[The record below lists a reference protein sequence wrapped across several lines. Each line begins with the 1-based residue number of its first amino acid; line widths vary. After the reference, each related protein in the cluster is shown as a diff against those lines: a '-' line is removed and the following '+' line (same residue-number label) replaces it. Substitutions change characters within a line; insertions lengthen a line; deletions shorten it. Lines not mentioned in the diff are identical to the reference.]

1 MAQKIRAIANARAA
15 YAFEKVKGFVK
26 KAEKE
31 PQKQREYRSYLKKM
45 PAMVQ
50 VNGLGETLA
59 FYYAKGGVYREIYE
73 QIAEWIQKKMPFL
86 IDEDN
91 QGEKKDFIEI
101 LVNMESPKYRLVTM
115 EVLALLNWMHR
126 FAEGM
131 IDVKE
136 SAQQEQ

>member
-1 MAQKIRAIANARAA
+1 MGDKVRAIANERAA
-15 YAFEKVKGFVK
+15 YAFEKVKGFVD
-26 KAEKE
+26 AEKS

-59 FYYAKGGVYREIYE
+59 FYYAKDGAYRVIYK
-73 QIAEWIQKKMPFL
+73 QIAEWIKKSMGSL
-86 IDEDN
+86 IDEK
-91 QGEKKDFIEI
+91 EKSKEFIEI
-101 LVNMESPKYRLVTM
+101 LVNMKSPEYRLVTM

-136 SAQQEQ
+136 SAR

>member
-15 YAFEKVKGFVK
+15 YAFEKVKGFVN
-26 KAEKE
+26 AEKDN

-59 FYYAKGGVYREIYE
+59 FYYAKGGAYREIYE
-73 QIAEWIQKKMPFL
+73 QIAEWIQKSMQFL
-86 IDEDN
+86 ITKGNKE
-91 QGEKKDFIEI
+91 EKKEFIEI
-101 LVNMESPKYRLVTM
+101 LVNMTSPEYRLVTM

-136 SAQQEQ
+136 SAQ